1 MSERMTDAVVFDIG
15 GVLLDW
21 SPTYLYADL
30 IPDEKERT
38 HFLTNVATP
47 AWNHKQDEGR
57 PWAEAVAE
65 LTSLHPEHAEWIE
78 AYDTGWLKMVKGVFE
93 DTAAV
98 LTELQAAGVPTYA
111 LTNFSADKW
120 EVAKDAFAV
129 LRHFDG
135 EIVSGVEKI
144 AKPEEKIYRILLE
157 RFELDPARTFYTDD
171 MAYNVDGARAVGLD
185 AEVFT
190 GAANLRA
197 QLRDRGLALQ
207 SS

>member
-1 MSERMTDAVVFDIG
+1 MSERTVDVVVFDIG

-21 SPTYLYADL
+21 SPTYLYAEL
-30 IPDEKERT
+30 IPDEEERT
-38 HFLTNVATP
+38 HFLTKVATP
-47 AWNHKQDEGR
+47 AWNHKLDEGQ

-98 LTELQAAGVPTYA
+98 LAELQAAGVPTYA
-111 LTNFSADKW
+111 LTNFSAEKW
-120 EVAKDAFAV
+120 EVAKEAFGV

-135 EIVSGVEKI
+135 EVVSGVEQT
-144 AKPEEKIYRILLE
+144 AKPGEKIYRILIE
-157 RFELDPARTFYTDD
+157 RFGLDPARTFYTDD
-171 MAYNVDGARAVGLD
+171 MAYNVDAARTVGLD

-190 GAANLRA
+190 GAANLRT
-197 QLRDRGLALQ
+197 QLRDRGIALQ
-207 SS
+207 